1 MWGKWPPLSGIFA
14 GIRIR
19 AFSPM
24 NRSFSLF
31 SRRTP
36 VLRAFSDMNVP
47 TPQIQKTALNE
58 VHKQMGGKM
67 VEFCG
72 WELPV
77 QYEAGVLK
85 EHIACRTQAAL
96 FDVSHM
102 GQLRY
107 SALILRI
114 TGPQRVSFIERLVVS
129 DIAKLPLANSKLTV
143 MTNPEGGIIDDTMI
157 SNHGEFLYQVTKACP
172 LYSGYQCWVRD
183 EGSGPLGAKACGI

>member
-1 MWGKWPPLSGIFA
+1 MVRYDSFTRSSLEKGFIDLEIA
-14 GIRIR
+14 GNCQSRSFCEIAPNAVLWSFFLAGQYYRIGPGTESEAAR
-19 AFSPM
+19 DCPM
-24 NRSFSLF
+24 NRSLNLF
-31 SRRTP
+31 AKSRTP
-36 VLRAFSDMNVP
+36 FLRTFTDLNVP

-77 QYEAGVLK
+77 QYEAGVLR

-107 SALILRI
+107 VP
-114 TGPQRVSFIERLVVS
+114 T
-129 DIAKLPLANSKLTV
+129 
-143 MTNPEGGIIDDTMI
+143 
-157 SNHGEFLYQVTKACP
+157 
-172 LYSGYQCWVRD
+172 
-183 EGSGPLGAKACGI
+183 